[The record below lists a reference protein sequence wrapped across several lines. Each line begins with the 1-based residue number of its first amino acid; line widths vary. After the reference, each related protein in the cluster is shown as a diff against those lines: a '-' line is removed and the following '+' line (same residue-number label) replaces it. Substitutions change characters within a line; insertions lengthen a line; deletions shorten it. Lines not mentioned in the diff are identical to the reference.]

1 MSTHTATAAPL
12 AGAEQ
17 AERVP
22 WLRGVAWP
30 LARRTAIA
38 LWRHLLTL
46 YVLTRLGLVWAAFC
60 AATGLADTHTRVD
73 RDSGKTTTRV
83 RHVPRLDRIDVG
95 PTAPLCASSSDRD
108 RTCGP
113 TPRSPPR
120 CATPPAAK
128 PPPRW
133 RSRTNPAT
141 CGCGCCAATRSTAS
155 STSPARSALGCCP
168 LG

>member
-1 MSTHTATAAPL
+1 MLLTHGAAHSPGQRDTTGSRIRAPVGCGMSNDTSTAATTGTAAPSTVTV
-12 AGAEQ
+12 AEQ

-60 AATGLADTHTRVD
+60 AATGLADTHTRVE

-83 RHVPRLDRIDVG
+83 RHVPRLDHVDAG
-95 PTAPLCASSSDRD
+95 PHGATLRVKLHPGQDL
-108 RTCGP
+108 RTLSLIHISEP
-113 TPRSPPR
+113 TRPY
-120 CATPPAAK
+120 
-128 PPPRW
+128 
-133 RSRTNPAT
+133 
-141 CGCGCCAATRSTAS
+141 
-155 STSPARSALGCCP
+155 
-168 LG
+168 